1 MLRVKQFSAYQQA
14 NLKPGGAIPEGGDA
28 HS

>member
-14 NLKPGGAIPEGGDA
+14 NLKPGGTIREGGDPQ
-28 HS
+28 S